1 MRRLTARMGLLLA
14 ILLAGG
20 LRAQP
25 VPVVFVHGNGDHA
38 GLWDT
43 MRWRFESQGYPADRL
58 FALSLPRPVASAT
71 VRGGE
76 PNRSTP
82 AEQVAEVAAFVER
95 VRARTGASRVA
106 LVGSSRGGLTIR
118 RFVRDGGHAMVS
130 HVVTCGTPNHG
141 VFALPGLQPESE
153 FNGAGPYLRALNDG
167 REVEPGVATLAI
179 RSDGNDKYAQP
190 DGAAMGMRGVA
201 TGVDVRGP
209 SLAGAEEVVLPGAD
223 HREVAFSAGAFRAVF
238 AHVTGRAPTDTAI
251 VPQAQVMLD
260 GLVSGEEAGAPTNLP
275 LVGARVTVHAVDRAT
290 GERLGAPVHRRAV
303 GTTGR
308 WGPFRAVGGQP
319 YEFEVEAPDGRL
331 VLHLYRPGFPRGT
344 DEVTLRLPAAAP
356 VPRGDSVRVLLVRPR
371 GYLGAGRD
379 TVQVDGRPAAGI
391 PPGVPTVDRVTAWF
405 GGGAPRS
412 VALRVN
418 TERLVVR
425 THPGDPR
432 RVVVAEVQ
440 HD

>member
-1 MRRLTARMGLLLA
+1 MRRLIAGGAVLLA
-14 ILLAGG
+14 ALGAVPLA
-20 LRAQP
+20 AQP

-58 FALSLPRPVASAT
+58 FALSLPHPVASST

-76 PNRSTP
+76 ANRSTP
-82 AEQVAEVAAFVER
+82 AEQAAALAAFVDA
-95 VRARTGASRVA
+95 VRARTGAPRVA

-118 RFVRDGGHAMVS
+118 RFVRDVGGARVS

-141 VFALPGLQPESE
+141 VFAQAGLQPESE
-153 FNGAGPYLRALNDG
+153 FNGAGPYLRALNAE

-190 DGAAMGMRGVA
+190 DGTAMGMRGVA
-201 TGVDVRGP
+201 TGVDARGP

-223 HREVAFSAGAFRAVF
+223 HREVAFSAGAFRAVYAF
-238 AHVTGRAPTDTAI
+238 LTGRPPADTAI
-251 VPQAQVMLD
+251 VPQARVVLD
-260 GLVSGEEAGAPTNLP
+260 GLVSGEAAGAPTNLP
-275 LVGARVTVHAVDRAT
+275 LAGARVTVHAVDAAT
-290 GERLGAPVHRRAV
+290 GARVGAPVHRRQVDAR
-303 GTTGR
+303 GR

-319 YEFEVEAPDGRL
+319 YEFEVEAPDGRV
-331 VLHLYRPGFPRGT
+331 VLHLYRPGFPRST
-344 DEVTLRLPAAAP
+344 DEVTLRVPAAPPPA
-356 VPRGDSVRVLLVRPR
+356 RGDSVRVLLVRPR

-379 TVQVDGRPAAGI
+379 TVQVDGQPAAGI
-391 PPGVPTVDRVTAWF
+391 PPGIPTVDRVVAWI

-418 TERLVVR
+418 AERLVVR

>member
-1 MRRLTARMGLLLA
+1 MRLSAWCGVALA
-14 ILLAGG
+14 VALAGRG
-20 LRAQP
+20 GAQP

-58 FALSLPRPVASAT
+58 FALSLPHPVASAT

-82 AEQVAEVAAFVER
+82 AEQVAELAAFVER
-95 VRARTGASRVA
+95 VRVRTGAPRVA

-118 RFVRDGGHAMVS
+118 RYVRDGGAGAVS

-209 SLAGAEEVVLPGAD
+209 ALAGAEEVVLPGAD

-238 AHVTGRAPTDTAI
+238 AHVTGRAPRDTAI
-251 VPQAQVMLD
+251 VPQAQVVLD
-260 GLVSGEEAGAPTNLP
+260 GLVSGEVAGAPTNRP
-275 LVGARVTVHAVDRAT
+275 LVGARVTVHAVDPAT
-290 GERLGAPVHRRAV
+290 GVRQGAPVHGRTV
-303 GTTGR
+303 DVDGR
-308 WGPFRAVGGQP
+308 WGPFRGVGGQP
-319 YEFEVEAPDGRL
+319 YEFEVASPDGQV
-331 VLHLYRPGFPRGT
+331 VLHLYRPGFPRST
-344 DEVTLRLPAAAP
+344 DEVTLRVPAAAP
-356 VPRGDSVRVLLVRPR
+356 PARGDSVRVVLVRPR

-379 TVQVDGRPAAGI
+379 TVQVDGRPALGI
-391 PPGVPTVDRVTAWF
+391 PPGVPTVDRVTAWV
-405 GGGAPRS
+405 GGSAPRS
-412 VALRVN
+412 VVLRVN
-418 TERLVVR
+418 AERLVVR
-425 THPGDPR
+425 TQPGDAR

-440 HD
+440 HE